1 MFKKSRIVLAAGAA
15 VAALFAGVAHADYV
29 GVTSGIS
36 RTPPSDGYPG
46 SGSSSFG
53 ASGSY
58 DLNARWNF
66 GLSLGLFRPKPA
78 DDSSAD
84 VFEGK
89 TKDGNTFSA
98 GLGATWI
105 PGMGWNADEHW
116 SFDFGFGF
124 SPKSTDLSST
134 TVTMETPTA
143 KGTISEDH
151 AALLKSSSTSQDL
164 TLGINYDTGGDSNLE
179 WSFSLG
185 LWPSRLAS
193 TQTIEEL
200 VSPKGV
206 VQKKDDLLAMC
217 QKQGLPKLQ
226 AQACKRILPLLKAQS
241 ASIVTL
247 PVVLSATAN
256 IASKSSVTL
265 GGTYYLYSADP
276 NSVGYF
282 TLAAQGKQ
290 SKQGQQGGASASFGS
305 GIAVAPYVYSA
316 TLSAGHKLGP
326 VRLTAGGGYSKYMN
340 DAGHNTSASAK
351 VVWKITDNWRINAG
365 YGRQWDTDSEGAV
378 TASWSFSGGLRYTFS
393 APEEEDEA
401 DAAPATPTEGD
412 KPADDKSDD
421 KKAESTPEAPKPGD
435 KPTDSK
441 PETPPAETPKT

>member
-1 MFKKSRIVLAAGAA
+1 MFKNSRTVLVAGVLAGALYAGS
-15 VAALFAGVAHADYV
+15 VHADYV

-78 DDSSAD
+78 NDSSGDA
-84 VFEGK
+84 FTGK

-105 PGMGWNADEHW
+105 PGMGWNANEHW
-116 SFDFGFGF
+116 SFDFGFGL

-134 TVTMETPTA
+134 TVTLESSTP
-143 KGTISEDH
+143 KGTTSEDY
-151 AALLKSSSTSQDL
+151 AALLKSSSSSQDL
-164 TLGINYDTGGDSNLE
+164 TLGVNYDTGGDSNLE

-185 LWPSRLAS
+185 LWPSRLSS

-200 VSPKGV
+200 VSPQGKA
-206 VQKKDDLLAMC
+206 QSKDSMLAMC
-217 QKQGLPKLQ
+217 QKPNLPKLQ
-226 AQACKRILPLLKAQS
+226 AQACKRIMPLLKSQS

-265 GGTYYLYSADP
+265 GGTYYLYSDDP

-282 TLAAQGKQ
+282 TLASQGKQ
-290 SKQGQQGGASASFGS
+290 SKQGQQGGAHASFGS
-305 GIAVAPYVYSA
+305 GIAVAPYVFSA
-316 TLSAGHKLGP
+316 SLSAGHKLGP
-326 VRLTAGGGYSKYMN
+326 VRLSAGGGYSKYMN

-378 TASWSFSGGLRYTFS
+378 TQSWSFSGGLRYTFS
-393 APEEEDEA
+393 EPDEEDEA
-401 DAAPATPTEGD
+401 EAAPAPAEGD
-412 KPADDKSDD
+412 KPADDKKADPAPETPKSDPAPD
-421 KKAESTPEAPKPGD
+421 APKPEAP
-435 KPTDSK
+435 
-441 PETPPAETPKT
+441 PAEAPKR